1 MKSKR
6 LIVGMILWFASFA
19 LVACGG
25 AQSAGIT
32 GSAPEDALFWD
43 SFTPG
48 ETGDWFVEGDDAG
61 STAVI
66 NQELVIAVN
75 LPNTLQFTALQE
87 QNFTDFVLEVDTRQI
102 AGSPESSFGVLMR
115 MQNND
120 QFYRFDITG
129 SGLFMVERRD
139 ADGRWTQFLDD
150 WTASDA
156 INQGFNVP
164 NRLKVVAQGS
174 KLSFFANDIL
184 LHQIDDVIFPS
195 GGIALDAGTF
205 GQGDLQVAFD
215 NLVVRAA
222 E

>member
-1 MKSKR
+1 MKQRPSVIGA
-6 LIVGMILWFASFA
+6 LCLALFWLAS
-19 LVACGG
+19 CG
-25 AQSAGIT
+25 SVPNSNPSST
-32 GSAPEDALFWD
+32 SFEDALFWD
-43 SFTPG
+43 NFTPG
-48 ETGDWFVEGDDAG
+48 ETGDWFLEADDGG

-66 NQELVIAVN
+66 NQELVIAIN
-75 LPNTLQFTALQE
+75 QPNTLQFTALQE
-87 QNFTDFVLEVDTRQI
+87 QTFTDFVLEVDTRQI
-102 AGSPESSFGVLMR
+102 AGSPESSFGVLLR